1 MSESGGEGRQSE
13 DRDLAKRLDE
23 LGRRLSAKEEAAQAA
38 RKVQDG
44 PGRSDVSAISSALRL
59 SGEFI
64 AGVVAGGG
72 IGWAVDTYLGLSPW
86 GLIVFLLL
94 GFLTGVWNVLRAA
107 GYLKPSGGVPPPGR
121 DKEH

>member
-1 MSESGGEGRQSE
+1 MTGVGMSKGEDG
-13 DRDLAKRLDE
+13 DLAKRLDE
-23 LGRRLSAKEEAAQAA
+23 LGRKLAVKEEEARAA
-38 RKVQDG
+38 RKADEPKSQGDA
-44 PGRSDVSAISSALRL
+44 SSVSAALRL

-107 GYLKPSGGVPPPGR
+107 GYLKTSRDNASSGR
-121 DKEH
+121 

>member
-1 MSESGGEGRQSE
+1 MAGGDEDGRQSE
-13 DRDLAKRLDE
+13 DRDLARRLDE
-23 LGRRLSAKEEAAQAA
+23 LGRRLSAKEEEALAA
-38 RKVQDG
+38 RKAQEPG
-44 PGRSDVSAISSALRL
+44 PGADASALSSALRL

-107 GYLKPSGGVPPPGR
+107 GYLKTSR
-121 DKEH
+121 DKGAGG

>member
-1 MSESGGEGRQSE
+1 MSGNDGEGRQSE
-13 DRDLAKRLDE
+13 DRDLAERLDE
-23 LGRRLSAKEEAAQAA
+23 LGRRLSAKEQEALAA
-38 RKVQDG
+38 HKVREREESVD
-44 PGRSDVSAISSALRL
+44 RSALSGALRL
-59 SGEFI
+59 SSEFI

-107 GYLKPSGGVPPPGR
+107 GYLKARGDTGSPGR
-121 DKEH
+121 